1 MKLSRKQLIRII
13 REEKQKLMET
23 DFSSMGEDEIL
34 DRLSPEEYEALEVL
48 VYVIAEEV
56 YGKTDLTADDAGYC
70 IAVLLQ
76 QVFPL
81 LKNPTI
87 QRLIP

>member
-1 MKLSRKQLIRII
+1 MCIR
-13 REEKQKLMET
+13 
-23 DFSSMGEDEIL
+23 
-34 DRLSPEEYEALEVL
+34 DRLSPEEYGALEVL

-56 YGKTDLTADDAGYC
+56 YGKTDMTADGAGYC

-81 LKNPTI
+81 LKNPII
-87 QRLIP
+87 QRLM

>member
-1 MKLSRKQLIRII
+1 MKLTKRQLQNII

-23 DFSSMGEDEIL
+23 DFSRLGEDEIL
-34 DRLSPEEYEALEVL
+34 DRLSPEEYGALEVL
-48 VYVIAEEV
+48 VYTIGEEV
-56 YGKTDLTADDAGYC
+56 YGVNNMTADDAGYC

-81 LKNPTI
+81 LKKPII
-87 QRLIP
+87 QRLM